1 MSAQQSDVEL
11 LRKTVEILD
20 GYTSLYEELS
30 GGKAAEY
37 EDYVRLGLADEQTLI
52 RPTLFPKFLNNI
64 LDFSELDYTPEK
76 RTTDQ
81 NKPDFTP
88 NDLIRHPFIFE
99 TKGNDSSR
107 KNLIEEYRN
116 KSRGYLSSIPAAE
129 YVVITNLSDLVVFGK
144 QGDKLLDEYSFS
156 FRTLYAVFK
165 KEALGSH
172 EKNVENFLRFVHKFR
187 KKPLSVEEKVKA
199 IAEAKPHEVKEAQ
212 IPYEFK
218 TLTDSIRK
226 TIEWLREDVS
236 SNRGAKAILA
246 ALEHSTERK
255 RSIAMEIYVIR
266 SEITLSYEIPEEI
279 KESDLDDLLNS
290 RDKQVRQAVN
300 LYFYRVAYFT
310 MVRILLVRAWED
322 SGFIKQE
329 LQTLFDGGFGKWY
342 FQTYSK
348 HIVEVLKQAFK
359 IAKDKYEWL
368 YTDETNYSWY
378 LPTDQVLVD
387 VLYEFAKYNLSVL
400 NRDVLG
406 VVYEDYLDIQDKKN
420 KGQYYT
426 PFPIVNLI
434 WNRIGYS
441 GNEDFYRIES
451 GKRIPKKVF
460 DPATGSGSFLV
471 EAARRIRTQTHPL
484 RTIESLLDIKNAIVM
499 GLYGSEI
506 SVFSYYITEV
516 NLLIQLTPVI
526 KSIIES
532 EPSRQDIEG
541 KFALSVVRQ
550 DSLNLHSPPD
560 TIDEG
565 VKPQA
570 DEHAEYGL
578 ELLKPVGEKL
588 RVYESIKNSAD
599 FDYSVANPPY
609 IGEDGHKELFRRSL
623 KQFPYW
629 RTYFQGKM
637 DYLYFFVILALQKL
651 RPGGRLGF
659 ITTSYWLTADG
670 ASKLR
675 KYVLDKARIVEIID
689 FGEVKLFEHAK
700 GQHSMVFIL
709 ERDDDSNTRADNR
722 IKLVEVVTPPQ
733 AANVDEQ
740 LRKLCSLIEK
750 HISASKFT
758 NEYIRGYYSAV
769 VQGEL
774 TEEPWYLFHKKN
786 VGALLEKIQTVGVP
800 LEALC
805 DVNQGLVSRAHKV
818 SSTFLEQIVDKTVQD
833 YDIKLGDGVFVLSK
847 EEASSIDKRDRGIM
861 KPFYKN
867 SDIRRYAI
875 KESSEP
881 EYVIYTTKDTKIGSY
896 PSVHDYLVKFKSAL
910 EATRDEYGEDYPWY
924 KLHREREQYIFEGE
938 KIVCPYRSEVNTF
951 AYSDK
956 PLYGS
961 TDMYFI
967 TKKKDTKI
975 DGNDLDLLYILG
987 ILNSDV
993 IRLWTHYRT
1002 KPKGKIRELFY
1013 KPLLSFPIR
1022 TIDMTSTSEV
1032 RSYDRIVK
1040 WVRRMIELK
1049 KTLLKYEEVVRDK
1062 TLLEEGMLPVMEDY
1076 AFIGFLSSQ
1085 DIRTVGNSSS
1095 ISYSNVPKDFKV
1107 RKATRIESTALKKS
1121 RFESQLIVEGN
1132 KSEVVVVEGEIGI
1145 LKLLREV
1152 ISRKAGSTWDEIE
1165 RERLPA
1171 SVGHLAERAKL
1182 GKGEINKAWAEI
1194 KATQSELDREVCKLY
1209 GIDKTEVESILMEA
1223 SGGN

>member
-1 MSAQQSDVEL
+1 MPAQQSDVEL

-30 GGKAAEY
+30 GGKASEY

-52 RPTLFPKFLNNI
+52 RPTLFPKFLNNV

-107 KNLIEEYRN
+107 KDLIEEYKN
-116 KSRGYLSSIPAAE
+116 KSKGYLESIPAAQ
-129 YVVITNLSDLVVFGK
+129 YAIITNLSDLVVFSK
-144 QGDKLLDEYSFS
+144 EGDKLLDEYSFS

-165 KEALGSH
+165 REPLDSR
-172 EKNVENFLRFVHKFR
+172 EKNVENFLRFVRRFR
-187 KKPLSVEEKVKA
+187 MKPLSMEEKVRA

-218 TLTDSIRK
+218 TLTDSVRK
-226 TIEWLREDVS
+226 IIEWLREDVS
-236 SNRGAKAILA
+236 NNRGAKAILA
-246 ALEHSTERK
+246 TLEHSTERK
-255 RSIAMEIYVIR
+255 RSIAMEIYAIR
-266 SEITLSYEIPEEI
+266 SEITLSYELPEEI
-279 KESDLDDLLNS
+279 KDSDLDFLLNS
-290 RDKQVRQAVN
+290 KDKLVRQAVN
-300 LYFYRVAYFT
+300 LYFYRAAYFT

-329 LQTLFDGGFGKWY
+329 LQTLFNGGFGKWY
-342 FQTYSK
+342 FQTYNK
-348 HIVEVLKQAFK
+348 HIVKVLKQAFQ

-368 YTDETNYSWY
+368 FTDETNYSWY

-406 VVYEDYLDIQDKKN
+406 AVYEDYLDIQDKKN

-441 GNEDFYRIES
+441 GNEDFYRVES
-451 GKRIPKKVF
+451 GKRIPKKIF

-471 EAARRIRTQTHPL
+471 EAARRIRTQTRPL

-526 KSIIES
+526 KSIIEL

-588 RVYESIKNSAD
+588 RVYESIKNSTD

-629 RTYFQGKM
+629 QTYFQGKM
-637 DYLYFFVILALQKL
+637 DYLYFFIILALQKL

-675 KYVLDKARIVEIID
+675 KYVIEKARIVEVVN

-709 ERDDDSNTRADNR
+709 ERDNEPKARSNDT
-722 IKLVEVVTPPQ
+722 IKLVEVTKHPE
-733 AANVDEQ
+733 ATNVDEQ
-740 LRKLCSLIEK
+740 LRKLCALIER
-750 HISASKFT
+750 HISASKYADD
-758 NEYIRGYYSAV
+758 YIRVYHSAV

-774 TEEPWYLFHKKN
+774 TEEPWYLFHEKDVQAILERIEE
-786 VGALLEKIQTVGVP
+786 VGTP
-800 LEALC
+800 LEAIC
-805 DVNQGLVSRAHKV
+805 DVNQGVVPGCL
-818 SSTFLEQIVDKTVQD
+818 TVDKSVIDVLPQKTIDD
-833 YDIKLGDGVFVLSK
+833 YGIVEGMGVLVLSGDEVK
-847 EEASSIDKRDRGIM
+847 QLGLTKDEKSIIR
-861 KPFYKN
+861 PFFKN
-867 SDIRRYAI
+867 SDIHRYLVGRGEG
-875 KESSEP
+875 K
-881 EYVIYTTKDTKIGSY
+881 YLIYTNKDTKIN
-896 PSVHDYLVKFKSAL
+896 KFPNILRHL
-910 EATRDEYGEDYPWY
+910 EIFKPRLELKRETQEGRLPWWS
-924 KLHREREQYIFEGE
+924 LHWPREEHIFEGQ
-938 KIVCPYRSEVNTF
+938 KIVCPYRAEVNTF
-951 AYSDK
+951 AYSDQ

-967 TKKKDTKI
+967 TKKQNTKI
-975 DGNDLDLLYILG
+975 DGNDLDLLYVLG
-987 ILNSDV
+987 ILNSVV
-993 IRLWTHYRT
+993 IRLWTQYRT
-1002 KPKGKIRELFY
+1002 KPKGRIRELFY

-1022 TIDMTSTSEV
+1022 TIDTANAKDV
-1032 RSYDRIVK
+1032 GSYDRIIK
-1040 WVRRMIELK
+1040 WVRRIIELK
-1049 KTLLKYEEVVRDK
+1049 KSLQKYDGIVQGME
-1062 TLLEEGMLPVMEDY
+1062 LLEEGKLTIPEDY
-1076 AFIGFLSSQ
+1076 SFIGLLGSQ

-1095 ISYSNVPKDFKV
+1095 ISYSNAPKDFKV

-1121 RFESQLIVEGN
+1121 RFDSQLIVEGN
-1132 KSEVVVVEGEIGI
+1132 KDRVIVVEGETGM
-1145 LKLLREV
+1145 LKLLREI
-1152 ISRKAGSTWDEIE
+1152 ISRNVGWTWAEIE
-1165 RERLPA
+1165 KERLPA
-1171 SVGHLAERAKL
+1171 SVDKLAQCAKAGRKEVNRAW
-1182 GKGEINKAWAEI
+1182 GEIKS
-1194 KATQSELDREVCKLY
+1194 TQSELNREICKLY
-1209 GIDKTEVESILMEA
+1209 GLDVAEVRSLSA
-1223 SGGN
+1223 